1 MRRKKKAGENIANDQ
16 TITDISKT
24 MLHYM
29 QKLTNAITTLDS
41 EMKYL
46 TTRIEELESRSSLSS
61 STHRPV
67 KPPIELPVLP
77 NIGVKKKK
85 KKKPSISSNMN
96 HHLPPDDLQLE
107 LRSVLDQGPKLKTV
121 DEAKKEHYKEIQTAV
136 HDEYKKISIKSRN
149 KGSNNLSSKSESELK
164 NELSRDLEK
173 EFERIKKK
181 LKG

>member
-1 MRRKKKAGENIANDQ
+1 MRRKKKADKNNANNQ

-85 KKKPSISSNMN
+85 KKKQSISSNMN
-96 HHLPPDDLQLE
+96 HLPPDDLQLE

-136 HDEYKKISIKSRN
+136 HDEYKKIGVKSRN
-149 KGSNNLSSKSESELK
+149 KGSNNLASKSESELK
-164 NELSRDLEK
+164 NELARDLEK

-181 LKG
+181 LNR